1 MQYKGPRRPRSI
13 HFLRGLWSEIHG
25 GGGSPQRRL
34 GARLGARAGARGGS
48 DPVRTT
54 RGPPWPVSRA
64 PAARAPPAGSPGLAP
79 LRGPAAAA
87 RRAPGGRGRA
97 VRAGV
102 RAERGQEIPD
112 RRPRPSAVRHPPRAR
127 ALHRSRVGQ
136 DRAPCACAE
145 IGEHLQNLTDNTC
158 ISERRIMTQTMA
170 HLLLLVVSSY
180 SAGLVRYRRFGRPC
194 HVLTLCCTFRRV

>member
-25 GGGSPQRRL
+25 GSGSPQRWL

-64 PAARAPPAGSPGLAP
+64 PAARAPPAGSPCLAP

-87 RRAPGGRGRA
+87 RRAPGGRGQA

-102 RAERGQEIPD
+102 RAMRGQEIPD

-158 ISERRIMTQTMA
+158 ISERRILTQTMA

-180 SAGLVRYRRFGRPC
+180 SAGLVRYRRFGRLC
-194 HVLTLCCTFRRV
+194 HCFDTMLHV